1 MIVGER
7 LPPFCGNFRCSAASN
22 QQNICKGG
30 TTHEAETTHLPAA
43 GSTAARRLRQSCRTD
58 GSNGGNKADRCLA
71 GPGCSDGCC
80 RIVGKAGAGRG
91 SQTAAVGGA
100 NFALDLLRGA
110 AKPDATT
117 ILSPYSA
124 LLALGMA
131 ANGAGG
137 RTLEE
142 MEYALGARLEDL
154 NAWLASCRAAED
166 GEVVSA
172 NSIWTRNGTVQLL
185 PEFRQTMEQK
195 YGAEVH
201 AGEIS
206 AAAINEWVSENTK
219 GRIKKLLEQDN
230 EAIQTYLI
238 NAMTFDAEWA
248 SPYEPQ
254 SCSEGTFHASD
265 GTEQTVTY
273 LSGEERGYLEVA
285 GATGFVKHY
294 SGGRY
299 SFAGLL
305 PAEGSTPE
313 ELLEALDGATLLNA
327 LCEPQAKKVYTR
339 MPKFTAATTAELKP
353 VLERMGMQAAFTDA
367 ADFSLLSDT
376 PLKIDAVQQKT
387 YLQVDESGTIGAAV
401 TSIPMMEATA
411 VQTEEPKT
419 VYLTRPYLCVI
430 FDHETQSIVFLGIV
444 NRVDG

>member
-1 MIVGER
+1 MKLKQLICLLLAALLLGA
-7 LPPFCGNFRCSAASN
+7 CGS
-22 QQNICKGG
+22 
-30 TTHEAETTHLPAA
+30 P
-43 GSTAARRLRQSCRTD
+43 
-58 GSNGGNKADRCLA
+58 A
-71 GPGCSDGCC
+71 GPTEATEETKPTDAWLDPVVPTDAAESL
-80 RIVGKAGAGRG
+80 GKPEPVEDLTVPD
-91 SQTAAVGGA
+91 QTAAVGGA

-142 MEYALGARLEDL
+142 MEYALSARLEDL

-201 AGEIS
+201 AGDLS
-206 AAAINEWVSENTK
+206 VAAINEWVDSNTK
-219 GRIKKLLEQDN
+219 GRIKKLLEQDDPS
-230 EAIQTYLI
+230 IVTYLI

-339 MPKFTAATTAELKP
+339 MPKFTASTTASLRP
-353 VLERMGMQAAFTDA
+353 VLEAMGMQAFTDA